1 MENNFGKLI
10 RKMRKEK
17 GYTVVEFSR
26 LSGFTKEQI
35 RNIESGRNKPRIFNL
50 NRLADA
56 LDCSYEFLFE
66 KLNEN

>member
-1 MENNFGKLI
+1 MENDFGKLI

-17 GYTVVEFSR
+17 GYTVVEFSKR
-26 LSGFTKEQI
+26 SGFTKEQI

-50 NRLADA
+50 NKLADA

-66 KLNEN
+66 KLNEK

>member
-10 RKMRKEK
+10 REMRKEK
-17 GYTVVEFSR
+17 GYTVVEFSKR
-26 LSGFTKEQI
+26 SGFTKEQI

-50 NRLADA
+50 NKLADA